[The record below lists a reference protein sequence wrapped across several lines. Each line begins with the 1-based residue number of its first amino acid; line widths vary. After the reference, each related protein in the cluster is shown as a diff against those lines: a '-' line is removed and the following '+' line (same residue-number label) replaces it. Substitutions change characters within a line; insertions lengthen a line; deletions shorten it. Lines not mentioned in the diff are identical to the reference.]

1 MSLRLAENDDVP
13 YIMEIIRKVIPG
25 MHAAGNY
32 QWDEYYPAETT
43 FNKDIKNGTLYVFE
57 EENVIKGC
65 IVADDNH
72 AFAYDDI
79 PWALA
84 RMDCL
89 ALHRLAVDP
98 NFQGQGIAQKILRGI
113 IEIGQEKSYLGIH
126 TDTSQENKPMQQL
139 FGKLGFDYKGHLN
152 LDDNLNDWYTA
163 YEKVF

>member
-1 MSLRLAENDDVP
+1 MTLRPAVIDDVP
-13 YIMEIIRKVIPG
+13 YIMEIIKKVIPR

-32 QWDEYYPAETT
+32 QWDEYYPTDAT
-43 FNKDIKNGTLYVFE
+43 FKKDIKNDTLYVYE
-57 EENVIKGC
+57 ADGIIKGC
-65 IVADDNH
+65 IVADENH

-89 ALHRLAVDP
+89 SLHRLAVDP
-98 NFQGQGIAQKILRGI
+98 QFQGQGIAQKILEGI
-113 IEIGQEKSYLGIH
+113 IDIGLEKSYLGIH

-152 LDDNLNDWYTA
+152 LDGNLDNWYTA

>member
-1 MSLRLAENDDVP
+1 MSLRSAVSDDVP
-13 YIMEIIRKVIPG
+13 YIMGIIRKVIPR

-32 QWDEYYPAETT
+32 QWDEYYPTDAT
-43 FNKDIKNGTLYVFE
+43 FKKDIKNGTLYVYE
-57 EENVIKGC
+57 EDSVIKGC

-79 PWALA
+79 PWKLA

-98 NFQGQGIAQKILRGI
+98 QFQGQGIAQKILSGA
-113 IEIGQEKSYLGIH
+113 IETGEEKSYLGIH

-139 FGKLGFDYKGHLN
+139 FKKLGFDYKGHLN
-152 LDDNLNDWYTA
+152 LDDNLDNWYAA